1 MIEVTER
8 INHLMDFYAPLLTE
22 KQNQVLEYYFREDY
36 SLSEIAELM
45 EVSRSAVHDLLK
57 RCEATL
63 ESYENKLHLYEKFQ
77 NRLHLYEQIKQLG
90 NQQIAELVEQCIFT
104 E

>member
-1 MIEVTER
+1 MIEITER

-36 SLSEIAELM
+36 SLSEIADLM

-57 RCEATL
+57 RCEAAL
-63 ESYENKLHLYEKFQ
+63 EGYEAKLHLYEKFQ
-77 NRLHLYEQIKQLG
+77 MRLHLYEKIKQCG
-90 NQQIAELVEQCIFT
+90 NETIAELIEECLLT

>member
-36 SLSEIAELM
+36 SLSEIADLM

-63 ESYENKLHLYEKFQ
+63 ESYEDKLHLYEKFQ

>member
-63 ESYENKLHLYEKFQ
+63 ESYEDKLHLYEKFQ

-90 NQQIAELVEQCIFT
+90 NQQIAELVEQCIIT

>member
-45 EVSRSAVHDLLK
+45 EVSRSAVHDLLR
-57 RCEATL
+57 RCEAVL
-63 ESYENKLHLYEKFQ
+63 EAYEAKLHLYEKFQ
-77 NRLHLYEQIKQLG
+77 KRLHLYEKIKQIG
-90 NQQIAELVEQCIFT
+90 NSQVAELVEECLLT

>member
-57 RCEATL
+57 RCEAML
-63 ESYENKLHLYEKFQ
+63 ESYEEKLHLYEKFQ

-90 NQQIAELVEQCIFT
+90 NEQIAELVEQCIFT

>member
-8 INHLMDFYAPLLTE
+8 INQLMDFYAPLLTD

-63 ESYENKLHLYEKFQ
+63 ESYEEKLHLYEKFQ
-77 NRLHLYEQIKQLG
+77 KRLHLYEQIKQLG
-90 NQQIAELVEQCIFT
+90 DKSIAELVEQCIIT

>member
-63 ESYENKLHLYEKFQ
+63 ESYEDKLHLYEKFQ

-90 NQQIAELVEQCIFT
+90 NQQIAELIEQCIFT

>member
-90 NQQIAELVEQCIFT
+90 NQQIAELVEQCIIT

>member
-1 MIEVTER
+1 MIEVKER

-63 ESYENKLHLYEKFQ
+63 ESYEEKLHLYEKFQ

-90 NQQIAELVEQCIFT
+90 NEQIAELVEQCIFT

>member
-63 ESYENKLHLYEKFQ
+63 ESYEEKLHLYEKFQ

-90 NQQIAELVEQCIFT
+90 NEQIAELVEQCIIT

>member
-57 RCEATL
+57 RCEAML
-63 ESYENKLHLYEKFQ
+63 ESYEEKLHLYEKFQ

>member
-63 ESYENKLHLYEKFQ
+63 ESYEEKLHLYEKFQ

-90 NQQIAELVEQCIFT
+90 TQQIAELVEQCIFT

>member
-1 MIEVTER
+1 MIDKTER

-22 KQNQVLEYYFREDY
+22 KQLEVLEYAFREDY
-36 SLSEIAELM
+36 SLSEIAEIM

-63 ESYENKLHLYEKFQ
+63 EHYEDKLHLFEKFQ
-77 NRLHLYEQIKQLG
+77 KRLHIYDRIKQLG
-90 NQQIAELVEQCIFT
+90 TPEVAELVEECILT

>member
-8 INHLMDFYAPLLTE
+8 INHLMDFYAPLMTE

-45 EVSRSAVHDLLK
+45 DVSRSAVHDLLR
-57 RCEATL
+57 RCEAAL
-63 ESYENKLHLYEKFQ
+63 EAYEAKLHLFERFQKRLHLYEK
-77 NRLHLYEQIKQLG
+77 IKQFG
-90 NQQIAELVEQCIFT
+90 NEEVAQLVEECLLT